1 MVVEKSS
8 HWAAAVL
15 STTVTRQ
22 KMSLW
27 ASLSG
32 VQIQW
37 ASSAMSGIGEPLTRR
52 QIGTF
57 GSPSCWAFWPKVVAW
72 GQAESS
78 KFAPSQPDGG
88 AAPCAGAF
96 QHFQDGS
103 VETTVPLS
111 RVMVPIRAP
120 TPGRPTSAS
129 RPLMATT

>member
-1 MVVEKSS
+1 MVDKSTLKHSAIGVRNAAQWEKTLTSGRV
-8 HWAAAVL
+8 HQLADPVD

-27 ASLSG
+27 PSLSG

-52 QIGTF
+52 QIGTL
-57 GSPSCWAFWPKVVAW
+57 GSPGCWAFWPKVVAW

-88 AAPCAGAF
+88 AAPWEGAF
-96 QHFQDGS
+96 
-103 VETTVPLS
+103 
-111 RVMVPIRAP
+111 
-120 TPGRPTSAS
+120 
-129 RPLMATT
+129 